1 MAGIDAVFN
10 ESSDAVVHLLPHCR
24 KKNFLLSGF
33 ARRLGLG
40 FMCGV
45 YEFFVVKDDEGF
57 TVNICFLVLPVAY
70 VIGFMKFRSC
80 EKRRGVYMTKRRRF
94 R

>member
-1 MAGIDAVFN
+1 
-10 ESSDAVVHLLPHCR
+10 
-24 KKNFLLSGF
+24 
-33 ARRLGLG
+33 
-40 FMCGV
+40 MCGV

-57 TVNICFLVLPVAY
+57 SVNICFLVLPVAY

-94 R
+94 G